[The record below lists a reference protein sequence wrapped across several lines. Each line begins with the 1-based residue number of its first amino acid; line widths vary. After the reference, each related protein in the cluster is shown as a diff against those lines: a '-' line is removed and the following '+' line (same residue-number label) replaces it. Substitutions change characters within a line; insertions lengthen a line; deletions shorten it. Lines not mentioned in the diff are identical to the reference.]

1 MSNEENLNIVKSAI
15 RTYENFPKEGVV
27 FRDIFGIFQDVT
39 ALRALKDLIVSH
51 VSSLDVDVIVGL
63 DSRGFLVGPIIS
75 LELGKPFLPIR
86 KKGKL
91 PGDVFQCSYAL
102 EYGEAMFEI
111 QKNNLSSGKR
121 VLIVDDLLATGGSM
135 SGAIQL
141 LKKSGATVIECLA
154 VIELIAL
161 NGRAKLDAPVHSIVQ
176 Y

>member
-1 MSNEENLNIVKSAI
+1 MNNKENLNIVKSAI

-39 ALRALKDLIVSH
+39 ALKALRDLIVSH

-91 PGDVFQCSYAL
+91 PGDVFQYSYTL
-102 EYGEAMFEI
+102 EYGEATFEI

-141 LKKSGATVIECLA
+141 LKKSGATVVECLA

-161 NGRAKLDAPVHSIVQ
+161 NGRAKLDAPVHSIIQ